1 MDERRLEPPSEW
13 RYILRV
19 PHGPLAPAIA
29 RDTVRSV
36 LTRHA
41 LPELADTAVLST
53 SELLTNAWSHAPGP
67 ASLSLKWADK
77 RLRASVWDLG
87 FLPPDPTGCPE
98 PYAEGGGAASPSWSC
113 APMPGGASWWGRRRA
128 RSCGSSCC
136 GARQTASATPDQDL
150 ARSRKVTD
158 RLR

>member
-19 PHGPLAPAIA
+19 PHDPLAPAIA

-53 SELLTNAWSHAPGP
+53 SELLTNAWCHAPGP
-67 ASLSLKWADK
+67 ASLSLEWADK

-98 PYAEGGGAASPSWSC
+98 PYAEGGRGLALVELCADAWGSFVVGPAQGKVVWFELLWGA
-113 APMPGGASWWGRRRA
+113 
-128 RSCGSSCC
+128 
-136 GARQTASATPDQDL
+136 PD
-150 ARSRKVTD
+150 RVGHS
-158 RLR
+158 